1 MSSTVE
7 EKVVL
12 ERKKLNLEKG
22 TALLLRQEETS

>member
-22 TALLLRQEETS
+22 PALLLRQEEIS